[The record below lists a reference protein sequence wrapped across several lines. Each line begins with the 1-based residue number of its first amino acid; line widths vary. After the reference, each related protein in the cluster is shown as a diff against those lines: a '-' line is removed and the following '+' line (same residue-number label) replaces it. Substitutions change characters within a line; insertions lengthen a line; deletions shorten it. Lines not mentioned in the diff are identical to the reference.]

1 MARKNKKNKA
11 KGGGVGAWMMTYS
24 DMVTLLL
31 TFFVLLISMSTVD
44 EIKFDQ
50 AAGSLRG
57 AFGVMSDVGDDQIQ
71 SSQTTTIAPV
81 KNENVQRVY
90 KRVRDQ
96 LQRVELNKD
105 IKLVKD
111 RGAVILRVEESIL
124 FGSGETE
131 LDSDAHSV
139 LRDVADLVRPWPMD
153 LRIEGYTDD
162 VPVQGRSMSNWELSA
177 QRALSVLRFMA
188 ENELLSME
196 RLSAVGYGSQHPV
209 VPNDSPKHRA
219 MNRRV
224 DFVLESTG
232 GYQEELPYLI
242 DTSSQLPF

>member
-1 MARKNKKNKA
+1 MASNNKKKKD

-31 TFFVLLISMSTVD
+31 TFFILLISMSTVD
-44 EIKFDQ
+44 EIKFDM

-57 AFGVMSDVGDDQIQ
+57 AFGVMTDVGDEQIQ

-81 KNENVQRVY
+81 KNEQVQRVY
-90 KRVRDQ
+90 KRIRDK
-96 LQRVELNKD
+96 LQRLELNED

-111 RGAVILRVEESIL
+111 RGAVVLRVEESIL
-124 FGSGETE
+124 FGAGESE
-131 LDSDAHSV
+131 LDSEAYSV
-139 LRDVADLVRPWPMD
+139 LRDVADLVRPWPLD
-153 LRIEGYTDD
+153 LRIEGHTDN
-162 VPVQGRSMSNWELSA
+162 VPVQGTETGNWELSA

-188 ENELLSME
+188 EEELLPMD
-196 RLSAVGYGSQHPV
+196 RLSAVGYGAQHPV
-209 VPNDSPKHRA
+209 VPNDSEKHRA

-224 DFVLESTG
+224 DFVLESVS

>member
-1 MARKNKKNKA
+1 
-11 KGGGVGAWMMTYS
+11 MTYS

-31 TFFVLLISMSTVD
+31 TFFILLISMSTVD
-44 EIKFDQ
+44 EIKFDM

-57 AFGVMSDVGDDQIQ
+57 AFGVMTDVGDDQIQ

-81 KNENVQRVY
+81 KNEQVQRVY
-90 KRVRDQ
+90 KRIRDQ
-96 LQRVELNKD
+96 LQRLELNED

-111 RGAVILRVEESIL
+111 RGAVVLRVEDSIL
-124 FGSGETE
+124 FGSGESN
-131 LDSDAHSV
+131 LDSKAYSV

-153 LRIEGYTDD
+153 LRVEGHTDN
-162 VPVQGRSMSNWELSA
+162 VPVQGSEMGNWELSA

-188 ENELLSME
+188 EEELLPLD
-196 RLSAVGYGSQHPV
+196 RLSAVGYGAQHPV
-209 VPNDSPKHRA
+209 VPNDSEEHRA

-224 DFVLESTG
+224 DFVLESVG